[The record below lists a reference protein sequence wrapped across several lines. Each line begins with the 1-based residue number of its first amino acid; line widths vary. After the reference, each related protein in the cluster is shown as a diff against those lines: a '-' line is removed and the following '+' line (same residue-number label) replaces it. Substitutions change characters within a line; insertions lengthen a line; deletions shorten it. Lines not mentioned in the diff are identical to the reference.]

1 MFHAPSRLMTECC
14 SSVAFGYSVGAV
26 DKFQSP
32 ERRRRSCREGTKI
45 LIAADSSAKGGAI
58 LVALGWYF
66 SRASAQRPDSRTGM
80 NIAVTCCALL
90 VSVLSII
97 IVQFVLADKELV
109 QFAKLVS
116 LPSLC
121 SWASGCCRRH
131 PSALSCRFTTSA
143 TVIRPQMRQ
152 SIKSGVLSTSP
163 PPSPPLPDLSASSS
177 PPALSHPPSLSPSPL
192 RARRVRII
200 NVGGRSSSGSSV
212 GAEVGGASP
221 PARPISSRSLPPPHD
236 GAAPRGLSSTWSCVS
251 LGNLNCPGLDELPR
265 DGGCQ
270 VRCGEARSPDGK
282 TCPRGRQACARLPSC
297 KRMNTN
303 VEGTWATLKGLV
315 PNWRGGGGGMRIG
328 RQLRQ
333 WRLRRGGGAD
343 GDVESLPWCAPTL
356 RTPEELA
363 QSGRPQCKAA
373 SPLCLVV
380 AESVSAPDRYTSRP
394 ARSMPASAP
403 LVSGT
408 LVDYPRRRHG
418 AIVHLT
424 FLHDEYDSLPEAVA
438 MIIDGGDRHLR
449 SGSDV
454 CAQAVHMRD
463 VHAACTRGA
472 LRGVRALKSLAPNPQ
487 PLHRAVSS
495 ESSSRSRSGGINAS
509 YSWASLTKASAREFK
524 CVRHV
529 LRPDE
534 VRAWQALLTDHLG
547 PPPRAVFSY
556 SGRGELL
563 ATRGAIRSLPRSAY
577 GTLLATLLS
586 RTSPHADALNALMPR
601 IWSALLGGT
610 FTHKGGFKCDHA
622 TGWVR
627 MRADRTRTRS
637 FAAAHLPSLRPPSLL
652 PHAGLSALDAA
663 LSVAPRTPSAR
674 ERATNCGNSSL
685 ICVVIAAHKESLE
698 WVDALRKRGHPTLVY
713 SRAKSRTGLYVVPN
727 VFHEHAVYLRYI
739 CAFYHSLPKLSVF
752 LHGHRTSWH
761 NRGAAAVDQL
771 LRMDLSATVRDGAS
785 VYRSFNDYSQCW
797 RDGRGEWADEMLAQ
811 AQGWRR
817 EMEPIIGPPPI
828 LKESYC
834 CTQFL
839 VSADRIRSRP
849 HAFWRRLLADLL
861 DPATPQV
868 CKVSGHVLE
877 LTWGY
882 LLGEPANATCRKDG
896 YGSGTGGAGSHQR
909 GFQYA
914 DVRTVG

>member
-1 MFHAPSRLMTECC
+1 M
-14 SSVAFGYSVGAV
+14 
-26 DKFQSP
+26 
-32 ERRRRSCREGTKI
+32 
-45 LIAADSSAKGGAI
+45 
-58 LVALGWYF
+58 
-66 SRASAQRPDSRTGM
+66 
-80 NIAVTCCALL
+80 
-90 VSVLSII
+90 
-97 IVQFVLADKELV
+97 
-109 QFAKLVS
+109 
-116 LPSLC
+116 
-121 SWASGCCRRH
+121 
-131 PSALSCRFTTSA
+131 
-143 TVIRPQMRQ
+143 
-152 SIKSGVLSTSP
+152 
-163 PPSPPLPDLSASSS
+163 
-177 PPALSHPPSLSPSPL
+177 
-192 RARRVRII
+192 
-200 NVGGRSSSGSSV
+200 
-212 GAEVGGASP
+212 
-221 PARPISSRSLPPPHD
+221 
-236 GAAPRGLSSTWSCVS
+236 S

-438 MIIDGGDRHLR
+438 MVIDGGDRHLR

-472 LRGVRALKSLAPNPQ
+472 PRRACAQSLAPNPQ

-627 MRADRTRTRS
+627 MRADRTRAFLRGPTCLRCALPRCCRMRASRLSTRHS
-637 FAAAHLPSLRPPSLL
+637 RSLR
-652 PHAGLSALDAA
+652 
-663 LSVAPRTPSAR
+663 APRAHESAPP
-674 ERATNCGNSSL
+674 
-685 ICVVIAAHKESLE
+685 IAATRPS
-698 WVDALRKRGHPTLVY
+698 
-713 SRAKSRTGLYVVPN
+713 
-727 VFHEHAVYLRYI
+727 
-739 CAFYHSLPKLSVF
+739 
-752 LHGHRTSWH
+752 
-761 NRGAAAVDQL
+761 
-771 LRMDLSATVRDGAS
+771 SAS
-785 VYRSFNDYSQCW
+785 
-797 RDGRGEWADEMLAQ
+797 
-811 AQGWRR
+811 
-817 EMEPIIGPPPI
+817 
-828 LKESYC
+828 
-834 CTQFL
+834 
-839 VSADRIRSRP
+839 
-849 HAFWRRLLADLL
+849 
-861 DPATPQV
+861 
-868 CKVSGHVLE
+868 
-877 LTWGY
+877 
-882 LLGEPANATCRKDG
+882 
-896 YGSGTGGAGSHQR
+896 
-909 GFQYA
+909 
-914 DVRTVG
+914 

>member
-58 LVALGWYF
+58 LVALAVF
-66 SRASAQRPDSRTGM
+66 FARSAQRPDSRTGM

-121 SWASGCCRRH
+121 SWASGAAGATHLHYPAALQRVPPSSDLRCGSQSNLECCSHRRRH
-131 PSALSCRFTTSA
+131 LHLS
-143 TVIRPQMRQ
+143 
-152 SIKSGVLSTSP
+152 
-163 PPSPPLPDLSASSS
+163 PDLSASSS

-438 MIIDGGDRHLR
+438 MVIDGGDRHLR

-509 YSWASLTKASAREFK
+509 YSWASLTKASAR
-524 CVRHV
+524 
-529 LRPDE
+529 D
-534 VRAWQALLTDHLG
+534 QA
-547 PPPRAVFSY
+547 F
-556 SGRGELL
+556 
-563 ATRGAIRSLPRSAY
+563 
-577 GTLLATLLS
+577 
-586 RTSPHADALNALMPR
+586 
-601 IWSALLGGT
+601 
-610 FTHKGGFKCDHA
+610 
-622 TGWVR
+622 
-627 MRADRTRTRS
+627 
-637 FAAAHLPSLRPPSLL
+637 
-652 PHAGLSALDAA
+652 
-663 LSVAPRTPSAR
+663 
-674 ERATNCGNSSL
+674 
-685 ICVVIAAHKESLE
+685 
-698 WVDALRKRGHPTLVY
+698 
-713 SRAKSRTGLYVVPN
+713 
-727 VFHEHAVYLRYI
+727 
-739 CAFYHSLPKLSVF
+739 
-752 LHGHRTSWH
+752 
-761 NRGAAAVDQL
+761 
-771 LRMDLSATVRDGAS
+771 
-785 VYRSFNDYSQCW
+785 
-797 RDGRGEWADEMLAQ
+797 
-811 AQGWRR
+811 
-817 EMEPIIGPPPI
+817 
-828 LKESYC
+828 
-834 CTQFL
+834 
-839 VSADRIRSRP
+839 
-849 HAFWRRLLADLL
+849 
-861 DPATPQV
+861 
-868 CKVSGHVLE
+868 
-877 LTWGY
+877 
-882 LLGEPANATCRKDG
+882 ATC
-896 YGSGTGGAGSHQR
+896 
-909 GFQYA
+909 
-914 DVRTVG
+914 